1 MGQVDVSSALA
12 PGLDEGLVCFPRHG
26 EVVPRKDGADRGVG
40 ILGGLVWIGF
50 QAEEL
55 TSDVFTR
62 SQYQSLYRAVQNLVS
77 VVNKQ
82 RGNQQLTA
90 YVLAIFVCQVRS
102 DECCAEAVRRKPSDS
117 KTPPA

>member
-12 PGLDEGLVCFPRHG
+12 PGLDEGLVRFPRHG

-77 VVNKQ
+77 VLNKL
-82 RGNQQLTA
+82 R
-90 YVLAIFVCQVRS
+90 V
-102 DECCAEAVRRKPSDS
+102 RKPETHRLCFGNICLSGEER
-117 KTPPA
+117 

>member
-12 PGLDEGLVCFPRHG
+12 PGLDEGLVCFPHNR
-26 EVVPRKDGADRGVG
+26 EVVPREDGADSGVG
-40 ILGGLVWIGF
+40 ILGGLIWVCI

-77 VVNKQ
+77 ILNEQ
-82 RGNQQLTA
+82 R
-90 YVLAIFVCQVRS
+90 V
-102 DECCAEAVRRKPSDS
+102 RKPETHRLCFGNICLSGEER
-117 KTPPA
+117 